1 MKLSD
6 YLEHLTDENWHTLR
20 KLIELQLGQLEEE
33 ETRIM
38 EETYTQAITYSQ
50 DRLWGNYIRKRGN

>member
-50 DRLWGNYIRKRGN
+50 DRLWGNYIRTRKN

>member
-1 MKLSD
+1 MKLQD

-50 DRLWGNYIRKRGN
+50 DRLWGNYIRTRGN

>member
-33 ETRIM
+33 EARIM

-50 DRLWGNYIRKRGN
+50 DRLWGNYIRTRKN

>member
-20 KLIELQLGQLEEE
+20 KLIELQLGQLDEE

-50 DRLWGNYIRKRGN
+50 DRLWGNYIKSRKN

>member
-33 ETRIM
+33 EIRIM

-50 DRLWGNYIRKRGN
+50 DRLWGNYIRTRKN

>member
-1 MKLSD
+1 MKLND

-33 ETRIM
+33 EARIM
-38 EETYTQAITYSQ
+38 EETYTQAIAYSQ
-50 DRLWGNYIRKRGN
+50 DRLWGNYIRTRGN

>member
-1 MKLSD
+1 MKLND

-20 KLIELQLGQLEEE
+20 KLIELQLGQLDEE

-38 EETYTQAITYSQ
+38 EKTYTQAITYSQ
-50 DRLWGNYIRKRGN
+50 DRLWGNYIKSRKG